1 VRLELLQSPAQA
13 QAVAVDQVV
22 AQAQRQLAEHA
33 AQVVRAVLMAVAV
46 AVVRTTKQ
54 RREQVLQVLS
64 GLFGP
69 EIPVHSRLLA
79 PVHRN

>member
-1 VRLELLQSPAQA
+1 MVAADQA
-13 QAVAVDQVV
+13 AV
-22 AQAQRQLAEHA
+22 QAQRQLAEHVA
-33 AQVVRAVLMAVAV
+33 LAVRVVLMAVAV

-69 EIPVHSRLLA
+69 ETPVHSLPLA